1 MTLISGISRAMSMSL
16 PSMVFRHKKNYADD
30 IITHYFYQHV
40 LSCATDPVFLRRFPL
55 KWVLFCGDQIMEM
68 IALLDGYRKSL
79 SHVLHPPL
87 ISLGG

>member
-16 PSMVFRHKKNYADD
+16 PSMVFRQKNYTDD
-30 IITHYFYQHV
+30 II
-40 LSCATDPVFLRRFPL
+40 LSCATDPVFLGRFPL

-68 IALLDGYRKSL
+68 IALLDDYRKSL